1 MAVTKIKP
9 SKEQWDRVN
18 NVISKELYRI
28 TMELIESGEIGNY
41 LTEEEMNEL
50 GCGNSQAS

>member
-1 MAVTKIKP
+1 MAVTTIKP
-9 SKEQWDRVN
+9 SREQWEKVN

-41 LTEEEMNEL
+41 LTEEELNEL